1 MLQQILRDM
10 YIDPQLLAEL
20 DDEQKHI
27 LFCKMRE
34 EQVRRWEQREKE
46 LALNNKKNGTN
57 SNSNKPGSKRVDFL
71 LGSDGKPWT
80 WVMGEHPE
88 DSTIEEILEKET
100 KEKARIQA
108 AQEALQLRNQEEQQ
122 QKQQQQRQEQ
132 QQQEQLWQQQQ
143 QQQQQQ
149 PQQQQQKEI
158 VVVPTTPSPPP
169 DIPKDCIEE
178 VVRLRRKK
186 KPLEGCFSLEK
197 EVAALLQDSVVATSR
212 VSTVDRSMWLSQ
224 KQQEIKNREESLKQL
239 MEQRSQEIYQEIKA
253 QQRKSFEAA
262 ERESM
267 VQEEFWIEQEK
278 KAKEVEKQIREIAR
292 IAREEH
298 KRALHLGN
306 GKTLASVDMREPVMS
321 LNGKPPVPPKVVP
334 PTLPATPPPNLV
346 MNGTSNGS
354 IKNGITTITTT
365 TTGSPTTVMPSHATS
380 RSKDAELFS
389 RADIIQWFLKEEY
402 PRGAVTDHNGNNLA
416 AWFHG
421 FIGRPESEQLLQRH
435 GGAAAGAFL
444 VRVHER
450 IKGYVISYWAG
461 DRCKHYL
468 IDASLGHCQFFG
480 SNQLVFPRLKDLI
493 LHHTT
498 NPITA
503 LGQEQLLDPCPRNN
517 SNNLFSLL
525 PTLGQ

>member
-46 LALNNKKNGTN
+46 LSLNNKKNGTT
-57 SNSNKPGSKRVDFL
+57 SNSSKPGSKRVDFL

-88 DSTIEEILEKET
+88 DPSIEEILEKET

-108 AQEALQLRNQEEQQ
+108 AQEALQLR
-122 QKQQQQRQEQ
+122 
-132 QQQEQLWQQQQ
+132 
-143 QQQQQQ
+143 
-149 PQQQQQKEI
+149 
-158 VVVPTTPSPPP
+158 
-169 DIPKDCIEE
+169 
-178 VVRLRRKK
+178 K

-212 VSTVDRSMWLSQ
+212 VPTVDRSTWLSQ

-253 QQRKSFEAA
+253 QQRKSIEAA

-267 VQEEFWIEQEK
+267 VQEELWIEQEK

-306 GKTLASVDMREPVMS
+306 GKTLASVDVRDPTGLTS

-334 PTLPATPPPNLV
+334 PPLPTTPPPNLV
-346 MNGTSNGS
+346 INGTSNGS
-354 IKNGITTITTT
+354 IKNGITTSTITTT
-365 TTGSPTTVMPSHATS
+365 TTTTIGSPTTVMPSHATS
-380 RSKDAELFS
+380 R
-389 RADIIQWFLKEEY
+389 
-402 PRGAVTDHNGNNLA
+402 
-416 AWFHG
+416 
-421 FIGRPESEQLLQRH
+421 
-435 GGAAAGAFL
+435 
-444 VRVHER
+444 
-450 IKGYVISYWAG
+450 
-461 DRCKHYL
+461 
-468 IDASLGHCQFFG
+468 
-480 SNQLVFPRLKDLI
+480 
-493 LHHTT
+493 
-498 NPITA
+498 
-503 LGQEQLLDPCPRNN
+503 
-517 SNNLFSLL
+517 
-525 PTLGQ
+525 